1 MGIFEKQEWLNAVDD
16 LKAKASNFMQL
27 YERVRYSIPQTPE
40 LARVKK
46 AALEKADTVQGTIQK
61 ITQGIDWTYGK
72 LDEVFGDNT
81 DGTLQELGLVW
92 FIAVPVITSAV
103 AAVTYSISE
112 FTQYLGDNEK
122 IEQLRQQGHSL
133 EDSIN
138 IVNQPRGIA
147 ASIERGLKSYGPWLA
162 AGFVV
167 YLMMQKKGIG

>member
-1 MGIFEKQEWLNAVDD
+1 MSIFDKQEWLNAVDD

-27 YERVRYSIPQTPE
+27 YDRVYYSTPQTPA

-46 AALEKADTVQGTIQK
+46 AALEKADTVQSTIQK
-61 ITQGIDWTYGK
+61 VTQGIDWTYGK

-122 IEQLRQQGHSL
+122 IEQLQERGHSL

-138 IVNQPRGIA
+138 IVNQPTGIA
-147 ASIERGLKSYGPWLA
+147 ASIERGMKSYGPWIA